1 LILAGSIADAVGSR
15 TIFLIGCFHQGKFVL
30 ACGFAKTGIDL
41 TIFRAMQGIAL
52 SYWLPIAVSIINN
65 SVPNGRRRT
74 LGLAFWGACQAFGF
88 CIGLVLG
95 RLFTIPLIGHL
106 INMCTW
112 LQMPHFF
119 SISFW
124 GIPKDPQ
131 TAQPSW
137 LRLPTEIDW
146 IGAALASTCLGMLSY
161 VLA

>member
-15 TIFLIGCFHQGKFVL
+15 TILLIGCFHQGKFVL
-30 ACGFAKTGIDL
+30 ACGFAKTGIHL
-41 TIFRAMQGIAL
+41 TVFRAMQGISL
-52 SYWLPIAVSIINN
+52 SCSLPIAVSIINN

-74 LGLAFWGACQAFGF
+74 LGLAFWGVPGFWFLYRTSTRRAFHHT
-88 CIGLVLG
+88 IGWSSDYYVYVAA
-95 RLFTIPLIGHL
+95 
-106 INMCTW
+106 NAA
-112 LQMPHFF
+112 FF

-131 TAQPSW
+131 TAQPSR

-161 VLA
+161 IFA